1 MIIAIERKRKETFRE
16 HLQNQ
21 PSIAQM
27 KRRLGQH
34 GLARKKRLGNL
45 FGNAY
50 CPRVMTAVRVG
61 QRNQITGIRDTVHFF
76 ENPLRVE
83 RSRGPLRMTPAN
95 RTNFLE
101 VRSPSRACSK
111 CERMNC
117 PCETPICAAA
127 CSIQPA
133 SFFVGRK
140 VLSDPYG
147 KNVNIE
153 LRTVNGSG
161 LKFNPIAPI
170 D

>member
-1 MIIAIERKRKETFRE
+1 MIIAIKRKRKETFRE
-16 HLQNQ
+16 HLQNK

-34 GLARKKRLGNL
+34 WLARKKRLGNL
-45 FGNAY
+45 FGN
-50 CPRVMTAVRVG
+50 PHRPGVMTVARVG
-61 QRNQITGIRDTVHFF
+61 QRNQITGIRDTVHFL

-101 VRSPSRACSK
+101 VLSPPRACSK

-127 CSIQPA
+127 CSIQSA
-133 SFFVGRK
+133 SCFVGRK
-140 VLSDPYG
+140 VL
-147 KNVNIE
+147 V
-153 LRTVNGSG
+153 L
-161 LKFNPIAPI
+161 PIWQKCKHGASN
-170 D
+170 